1 VRSAVSLVTREG
13 LVRSAGEAISLDFPG
28 WESVVAEQP
37 EVQAD
42 DLGGV
47 TRLGDARDAAETRLN
62 RLLNLVLETAVD
74 AMLFDAA
81 TASLRHDG
89 QLTTMAATDQR
100 YLLLDEAQY
109 AANEG
114 PCLDVLERHEP
125 IAWYAGSHE
134 QRWPLFRQTAEY
146 AGIKTS
152 LSVHV
157 PIEVAE
163 GLEASLNLYAR
174 GEVAVGNDQVR
185 VGQSFADQVAA
196 IIFSIEAHEA
206 TVRLARGLADAMR
219 TRAVI
224 EQAKGILAAEHRIPP
239 EQAFQ
244 VLVEL
249 SQRSNVKLRDVATRL
264 VDERTAAS
272 K

>member
-1 VRSAVSLVTREG
+1 M
-13 LVRSAGEAISLDFPG
+13 
-28 WESVVAEQP
+28 VAEQP
-37 EVQAD
+37 EVQGD
-42 DLGGV
+42 DVGGV
-47 TRLGDARDAAETRLN
+47 ARLGDAQDAAETRLN

-109 AANEG
+109 AANDG
-114 PCLDVLERHEP
+114 PCLDVLEDHEP
-125 IAWYAGSHE
+125 IAWHAGSE
-134 QRWPLFRQTAEY
+134 EERWALFRQTAEY
-146 AGIKTS
+146 AGIATS

-157 PIEVAE
+157 PIEGAE

-174 GEVAVGNDQVR
+174 GQVAVGRDQMR
-185 VGQSFADQVAA
+185 VGKSFADQVAA

-206 TVRLARGLADAMR
+206 TVRLARGLAEAMR

-224 EQAKGILAAEHRIPP
+224 EQAKGILAAERRVPP
-239 EQAFQ
+239 ERAFE
-244 VLVEL
+244 LMVEL
-249 SQRSNVKLRDVATRL
+249 SQRSNVKLRDVAARL
-264 VDERTAAS
+264 VHERTAPAE
-272 K
+272 

>member
-1 VRSAVSLVTREG
+1 MVGVNPWGFLKERSAV
-13 LVRSAGEAISLDFPG
+13 
-28 WESVVAEQP
+28 AEEP
-37 EVQAD
+37 DVQVDTAAS
-42 DLGGV
+42 GV
-47 TRLGDARDAAETRLN
+47 TRLGDPSNAAETRLN

-109 AANEG
+109 AANDG
-114 PCLDVLERHEP
+114 PCLTVLELYEP
-125 IAWYAGSHE
+125 VVWNATSTE
-134 QRWPLFRQTAEY
+134 QRWPLFRQTAEL
-146 AGIKTS
+146 AGIATS
-152 LSVHV
+152 LSVYV
-157 PIEVAE
+157 PIDAAE

-174 GEVAVGNDQVR
+174 ENFGVGERQVR
-185 VGQSFADQVAA
+185 VGTSFADQVAA

-206 TVRLARGLADAMR
+206 TARLARGLADAMR

-224 EQAKGILAAEHRIPP
+224 EQAKGILAAEHRVNP

-244 VLVEL
+244 LLVEL
-249 SQRSNVKLRDVATRL
+249 SQHANVKLRDVAVEL
-264 VDERTAAS
+264 VAERTAPTD
-272 K
+272 